1 MRILY
6 LKIIFNIRLGL
17 YRIYLILK
25 ININIFLHMKNINV
39 NRNVIFKFA
48 KITIKLKRNQ
58 FHRTRKIN

>member
-25 ININIFLHMKNINV
+25 ININIFLYIYEKY
-39 NRNVIFKFA
+39 KCES
-48 KITIKLKRNQ
+48 KRD
-58 FHRTRKIN
+58 F

>member
-25 ININIFLHMKNINV
+25 ININIFLHIYEKY
-39 NRNVIFKFA
+39 KCES
-48 KITIKLKRNQ
+48 KRD
-58 FHRTRKIN
+58 F